1 VRGIALLLIVAGLA
15 GCGSSDNSSPGLTD
29 GQARALVAELEAAR
43 AGAAARDLPGT
54 KAAVAKFRAS
64 VAHLR
69 RTGALSDPTA
79 RSLRIGAARLLQ
91 RIESDSAPP
100 PAPEA
105 PATDT
110 TPAPLPA
117 PKKHDE
123 KKPHDK
129 KEHGKGHKGEGGGE

>member
-69 RTGALSDPTA
+69 QTGALSDPTA

-91 RIESDSAPP
+91 RVESDSAPP
-100 PAPEA
+100 
-105 PATDT
+105 ATPQATNT
-110 TPAPLPA
+110 TPAPPA
-117 PKKHDE
+117 PKEHDE
-123 KKPHDK
+123 KKKDEK
-129 KEHGKGHKGEGGGE
+129 KKHGKGHKDEGDEG

>member
-1 VRGIALLLIVAGLA
+1 VRGIALLLIVAVLA

-43 AGAAARDLPGT
+43 ADAAARDLPGA

-91 RIESDSAPP
+91 RIESDSAP
-100 PAPEA
+100 EA
-105 PATDT
+105 PATNT
-110 TPAPLPA
+110 TPAPPPA

-123 KKPHDK
+123 KKPHEK
-129 KEHGKGHKGEGGGE
+129 KGHGKGHKGEGGDE